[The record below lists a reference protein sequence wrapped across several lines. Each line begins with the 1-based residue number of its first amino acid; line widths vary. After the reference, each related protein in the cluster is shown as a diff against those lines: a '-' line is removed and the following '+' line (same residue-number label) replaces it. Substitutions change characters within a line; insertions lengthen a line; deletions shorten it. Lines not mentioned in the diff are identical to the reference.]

1 MQPVSQRA
9 AWEEEWTHE
18 VDEWELEYQHTRWS
32 AQQQPVSQLAAARVV
47 SSVVV
52 GQQEPVSQQPVREDH
67 EGWLTFD
74 VVPFRLSP

>member
-1 MQPVSQRA
+1 MWAQLVSQHA

-18 VDEWELEYQHTRWS
+18 VVEWELEYQHTQWG

-47 SSVVV
+47 SFAVV

-67 EGWLTFD
+67 EG
-74 VVPFRLSP
+74 